1 MFEPPIN
8 VSGQGSIPVWLY
20 LDDVRIPAPVMG
32 AEWVVVRSF
41 HAFGQYLMN
50 NPMPA
55 LISFDHDLG
64 GFNKDWPGQEAP
76 NGMAAA
82 QWLVRYC
89 MRKDL
94 VPPLFTTHSQNP
106 VGAENIR
113 SLLNN
118 FRKSE
123 GLEPNGYHTFW
134 DMSGTIDSF

>member
-1 MFEPPIN
+1 MFEPPFN
-8 VSGQGSIPVWLY
+8 FTGQGEIPIFLY

-32 AEWVVVRSF
+32 AEWVVVRSAVEF
-41 HAFGQYLMN
+41 RKYLEN

-64 GFNKDWPGQEAP
+64 QDDDGYEARS
-76 NGMAAA
+76 GMIAAH
-82 QWLVRYC
+82 WLVRHC
-89 MRKDL
+89 MKYN
-94 VPPLFTTHSQNP
+94 VPPPLFTTHSQNP

-118 FRKSE
+118 YRKNE
-123 GLEPNGYHTFW
+123 GLVPNGYHTFW